1 MANTAIPTYDPQA
14 IEPRWRA
21 AWHKAGLFRVT
32 EDPSKPKFFNLVMFP
47 YPSGPLHMG
56 HFRNYVFGDAFARYK
71 VMRGFNVL
79 NPFGWD
85 AFGLPA
91 ENAAIQSGIPPRI
104 STEQNIEIS
113 KGELNI
119 MGVMYA
125 WDREVTTCNP
135 DYYRWNQ
142 WLFLKFFER
151 GLAYK
156 KLAPVNWCP
165 KDNTVL
171 ANEQIV
177 NGRCWRCGTPPT
189 KRDLEQWFFKITAY
203 ADRLLEGL
211 KRLDRWPERVKVM
224 QTNWIGRSEGA
235 EFDFPVEGDHP
246 PIRVFT
252 TRMDTI
258 YGVTFMV
265 LAPEHPL
272 VPAITTPAQRAAV
285 DAYLEK
291 TRTETEVERLSTEHE
306 KTGVFTGAYARN
318 PFTNE
323 RVPIWVADYVLATYG
338 TGAIMGVPGNDAR
351 DFHFATQ
358 HGLPIREVVSAR
370 PEPIGVPQGAM
381 ELGLAEGYAVNSGP
395 YSGLPSAEALARI
408 TAEAER
414 RGLGT
419 PTVTYRLRDWLISR
433 QRYWGTPIP
442 IVYCPDHGIV
452 PVPEADLP
460 IELPPF
466 VQFRSDGQNPLMHM
480 PQFVDTI
487 CPRCGKPAKRETDTM
502 DTFVDSSWYFLR
514 MATGPDDTQPFD
526 KRKVDYWMPVDQYTG
541 GIEHAIL
548 HLLYARFFMKVLFD
562 AGMVSVDEP
571 FAALFSQGMLLRF
584 GSAMSKSK
592 GNGVEPNYIVE
603 AYGADTGRIYE
614 LFIGPPE
621 LDAEWNDRGVEGV
634 AKFLHRVWRLVV
646 GDSIEPRPDLAPVSS
661 ADLIRKLHEVID
673 KVTRD
678 VEGFHFNTAMSALM
692 ELANTMQSYLQSG
705 GVRDAGWDGV
715 ARDLTR
721 LLAPFAPHLAEEL
734 WARQGQK
741 GLVAFAA
748 WPEVDQALLKRDTV
762 LLVVEVDG
770 KVRDRIPVPAGV
782 DQARAHA
789 RALESE
795 KVQRSLAGRLV
806 ARAIYVQDRLI
817 NLVTR

>member
-21 AWHKAGLFRVT
+21 AWQKSVLFRVT
-32 EDPSKPKFFNLVMFP
+32 EDPAKPKFFNLVMFP

-235 EFDFPVEGDHP
+235 EFDFPVEGNHP
-246 PIRVFT
+246 PVRVFT
-252 TRMDTI
+252 TRLDTI

-272 VPAITTPAQRAAV
+272 VPAITAPAQRAAV
-285 DAYLEK
+285 VAYLEK

-323 RVPIWVADYVLATYG
+323 QVPIWVADYVLATYG

-351 DFHFATQ
+351 DFHFPTH
-358 HGLPIREVVSAR
+358 HGIPVREVVSAK
-370 PEPIGVPQGAM
+370 PEPIGITKTAL
-381 ELGLAEGYAVNSGP
+381 ELGLAEGFAVNSGP
-395 YSGLPSAEALARI
+395 YRGLPSAEALARI
-408 TAEAER
+408 TAEAEG
-414 RGLGT
+414 RGIGT
-419 PTVTYRLRDWLISR
+419 RTVTYRLRDWLISR

-480 PQFVDTI
+480 PEFVDTI

-526 KRKVDYWMPVDQYTG
+526 KRKVD
-541 GIEHAIL
+541 
-548 HLLYARFFMKVLFD
+548 
-562 AGMVSVDEP
+562 
-571 FAALFSQGMLLRF
+571 
-584 GSAMSKSK
+584 
-592 GNGVEPNYIVE
+592 
-603 AYGADTGRIYE
+603 
-614 LFIGPPE
+614 
-621 LDAEWNDRGVEGV
+621 
-634 AKFLHRVWRLVV
+634 
-646 GDSIEPRPDLAPVSS
+646 
-661 ADLIRKLHEVID
+661 
-673 KVTRD
+673 
-678 VEGFHFNTAMSALM
+678 
-692 ELANTMQSYLQSG
+692 
-705 GVRDAGWDGV
+705 
-715 ARDLTR
+715 
-721 LLAPFAPHLAEEL
+721 
-734 WARQGQK
+734 
-741 GLVAFAA
+741 
-748 WPEVDQALLKRDTV
+748 
-762 LLVVEVDG
+762 
-770 KVRDRIPVPAGV
+770 
-782 DQARAHA
+782 
-789 RALESE
+789 
-795 KVQRSLAGRLV
+795 
-806 ARAIYVQDRLI
+806 
-817 NLVTR
+817 

>member
-104 STEQNIEIS
+104 ST
-113 KGELNI
+113 
-119 MGVMYA
+119 
-125 WDREVTTCNP
+125 
-135 DYYRWNQ
+135 
-142 WLFLKFFER
+142 
-151 GLAYK
+151 
-156 KLAPVNWCP
+156 
-165 KDNTVL
+165 
-171 ANEQIV
+171 EQIV

-433 QRYWGTPIP
+433 QRYWGT
-442 IVYCPDHGIV
+442 
-452 PVPEADLP
+452 
-460 IELPPF
+460 
-466 VQFRSDGQNPLMHM
+466 
-480 PQFVDTI
+480 
-487 CPRCGKPAKRETDTM
+487 
-502 DTFVDSSWYFLR
+502 
-514 MATGPDDTQPFD
+514 
-526 KRKVDYWMPVDQYTG
+526 
-541 GIEHAIL
+541 
-548 HLLYARFFMKVLFD
+548 
-562 AGMVSVDEP
+562 
-571 FAALFSQGMLLRF
+571 
-584 GSAMSKSK
+584 
-592 GNGVEPNYIVE
+592 
-603 AYGADTGRIYE
+603 
-614 LFIGPPE
+614 
-621 LDAEWNDRGVEGV
+621 
-634 AKFLHRVWRLVV
+634 
-646 GDSIEPRPDLAPVSS
+646 
-661 ADLIRKLHEVID
+661 
-673 KVTRD
+673 
-678 VEGFHFNTAMSALM
+678 
-692 ELANTMQSYLQSG
+692 
-705 GVRDAGWDGV
+705 
-715 ARDLTR
+715 
-721 LLAPFAPHLAEEL
+721 
-734 WARQGQK
+734 
-741 GLVAFAA
+741 
-748 WPEVDQALLKRDTV
+748 
-762 LLVVEVDG
+762 
-770 KVRDRIPVPAGV
+770 
-782 DQARAHA
+782 
-789 RALESE
+789 
-795 KVQRSLAGRLV
+795 
-806 ARAIYVQDRLI
+806 
-817 NLVTR
+817 